1 MRQAMMQ
8 NVAAK
13 PARRCALALLML
25 VTGGAGPAQAVERSQ
40 FPELGDFIQYMVVKH
55 DMRASELNALFAR
68 VDIKPDIITAMET
81 QKEALPWHEYRKLFV
96 TDESVRLGLKYWKAN
111 AATLTRAA
119 GDFGVDPAI
128 VVAIIGVETR
138 YGRSVGG
145 YRVMDALTTLA
156 LKSSSRADFFRS
168 ELEQF
173 LLLAEEMG
181 VDPLSI
187 KGSYAGAM
195 GVPQFMPSS
204 YRRYAVDFDGDHKR
218 NLLSSNAD
226 AIGSVA
232 NYFKE
237 HGWLKSEAVTDDVQL
252 EGSLY
257 SWLENAGNEPTLS
270 VSQLKKYG
278 VIPIEGIDL
287 KQLAALITL
296 EGEDGPMHRLGY
308 NNFYVITRYNR
319 SKRYAMAVYELSR
332 QLHQQYYETTP

>member
-1 MRQAMMQ
+1 MLHTTTAPIAGKSSQ
-8 NVAAK
+8 
-13 PARRCALALLML
+13 RCALALLWLMTL
-25 VTGGAGPAQAVERSQ
+25 AAASAHAVERSQ
-40 FPELGDFIQYMVVKH
+40 YPELGDFIQHMVVKH
-55 DMRASELNALFAR
+55 DMRAADLSALFAQ
-68 VDIKPDIITAMET
+68 VEIKPDIITAMERP
-81 QKEALPWHEYRKLFV
+81 KEALPWYEYRKIFV
-96 TDESVRLGLKYWKAN
+96 TDESVRLGIKFWKAN
-111 AATLTRAA
+111 DATLMRAA
-119 GDFGVDPAI
+119 KEFGVDPAI

-138 YGRSVGG
+138 YGKNVGG
-145 YRVMDALTTLA
+145 YRVLDALTTLT
-156 LKSSSRADFFRS
+156 LKSADRADFFRG
-168 ELEQF
+168 ELEEF
-173 LLLAEEMG
+173 LLLAQELE

-218 NLLSSNAD
+218 NLLTSNTD

-232 NYFKE
+232 NYFKA

-257 SWLENAGNEPTLS
+257 SWLESAGNEPTLNI
-270 VSQLKKYG
+270 SQLKKYG

-296 EGEDGPMHRLGY
+296 EGESGPMHRLGY

-332 QLHQQYYETTP
+332 QLHQQYYETPP

>member
-1 MRQAMMQ
+1 MFQTMPP
-8 NVAAK
+8 NISAK
-13 PARRCALALLML
+13 PARRCALALLIL
-25 VTGGAGPAQAVERSQ
+25 AASVTGSAQAVERSQ
-40 FPELGDFIQYMVVKH
+40 FPQLGDFIQYMVMKH
-55 DMRASELNALFAR
+55 DMRASELSALFSR
-68 VDIKPDIITAMET
+68 VEIKPDIITAMET
-81 QKEALPWHEYRKLFV
+81 QKEALPWYEYRKLFV

-111 AATLTRAA
+111 EATLTRAA
-119 GDFGVDPAI
+119 DDFGVDPAI
-128 VVAIIGVETR
+128 IVAIIGVETR

-156 LKSSSRADFFRS
+156 LKSANRAEFFRS

-173 LLLAEEMG
+173 LLLTEEMG

-204 YRRYAVDFDGDHKR
+204 YRRYAVDYDGDRKR

-232 NYFKE
+232 NYFKQ
-237 HGWLKSEAVTDDVQL
+237 HGWLKSEAVTDEVEL

-257 SWLENAGNEPTLS
+257 SWLESTGNEPTLS
-270 VSQLKKYG
+270 VSQMKKYG

-287 KQLAALITL
+287 KQLAMLITL
-296 EGEDGPMHRLGY
+296 EGENGPMHRLGY

-332 QLHQQYYETTP
+332 LLHQQYYETSQ

>member
-1 MRQAMMQ
+1 MPR
-8 NVAAK
+8 
-13 PARRCALALLML
+13 PATIPAPGLSANHCALALLL
-25 VTGGAGPAQAVERSQ
+25 ILTAAAPAHALARSQ
-40 FPELGDFIQYMVVKH
+40 YPELGDFIQYMVVKH
-55 DMRASELNALFAR
+55 DMHAADLNALFAQ
-68 VDIKPDIITAMET
+68 VEIKPDIISAMERP
-81 QKEALPWHEYRKLFV
+81 KEGLPWYEYRKLFV
-96 TDESVRLGLKYWKAN
+96 TDENVRLGIKFWKAN
-111 AATLTRAA
+111 DAALTRAA
-119 GDFGVDPAI
+119 REYGVDPAI

-138 YGRSVGG
+138 YGKNVGG
-145 YRVMDALTTLA
+145 YRVLDALTTLT
-156 LKSSSRADFFRS
+156 LKSADRADFFRG
-168 ELEQF
+168 ELEEF
-173 LLLAEEMG
+173 LLLAEELG

-204 YRRYAVDFDGDHKR
+204 YRRYAVDFDGDHMR
-218 NLLSSNAD
+218 NILTSTAD

-232 NYFKE
+232 NFFKA

-296 EGEDGPMHRLGY
+296 EGESGPMHRLGY

-332 QLHQQYYETTP
+332 QLHQLYYETSP